1 MTFFCINKRDVIQ
14 SQLCIKLTARHCAAL
29 RGVRTVRSL
38 SNDYAALLSACPG
51 VRYQTVFID
60 IHYSETFGLKI
71 YYKFS
76 LEYTARFKGH
86 IMPPEH
92 FLARLLK

>member
-1 MTFFCINKRDVIQ
+1 M
-14 SQLCIKLTARHCAAL
+14 
-29 RGVRTVRSL
+29 RSL
-38 SNDYAALLSACPG
+38 SNDYAALLFACPG

-76 LEYTARFKGH
+76 LEHMARYKVH
-86 IMPPEH
+86 IMPPEC
-92 FLARLLK
+92 FLANLLK

>member
-1 MTFFCINKRDVIQ
+1 MVFRSGWIPRRY
-14 SQLCIKLTARHCAAL
+14 AHHCAAL

-38 SNDYAALLSACPG
+38 SKDYAALLSACPG

-60 IHYSETFGLKI
+60 IHYSETFGLNI

-76 LEYTARFKGH
+76 LEHMARYKGH
-86 IMPPEH
+86 LNVSWPTY
-92 FLARLLK
+92 